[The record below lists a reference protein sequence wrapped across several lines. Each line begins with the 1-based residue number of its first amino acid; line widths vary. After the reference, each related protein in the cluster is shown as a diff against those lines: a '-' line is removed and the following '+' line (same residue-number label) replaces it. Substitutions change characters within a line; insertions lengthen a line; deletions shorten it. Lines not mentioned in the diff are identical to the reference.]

1 MIKLF
6 AFDLD
11 GTLLQKDQQ
20 IDKETL
26 EMIKSQKD
34 IKYILATGRS
44 YALVEDIVKT
54 YELDCDLILNNGHE
68 FMSNDKTVHF
78 TYSFDNNKIKRIC
91 EILIKYD
98 FHISLQSGNGN
109 KYTFTE
115 LEKYYEQHLEMS
127 SKVRNRDISSL
138 LTSPLFARTSYLK
151 NTVVLKS
158 IEELDDLCILKID
171 AKNLDKEMNMKVL
184 EELKDIENIAITT
197 SFESYIEICDNFMD
211 KGKLLLQIARNYDI
225 SADEIAVFGDSDNDI
240 ELIQAVPHSF
250 AMGNGKEELKKHAAH
265 ITDTNDNQGV
275 LKGIIKIL
283 EAENY
288 VKL

>member
-11 GTLLQKDQQ
+11 GTLLQNNQE
-20 IDKETL
+20 IDRETV
-26 EMIKSQKD
+26 EMLKSQED
-34 IKYILATGRS
+34 IRYILATGRG

-54 YELDCDLILNNGHE
+54 YDLNCDLILNNGHE
-68 FMSNDKTVHF
+68 FLSHDKTVHF
-78 TYSFDNNKIKRIC
+78 TYSFANDKIKRIC
-91 EILIKYD
+91 EILTKYD

-138 LTSPLFARTSYLK
+138 LTSPLFARESYLK
-151 NTVVLKS
+151 NTVLLKS

-171 AKNLDKEMNMKVL
+171 AKNLDKEINSKAL
-184 EELKDIENIAITT
+184 EELKAIDNIAITT
-197 SFESYIEICDNFMD
+197 SFESYIEICDNSMD
-211 KGKLLLQIARNYDI
+211 KGKLLLQVANNYGI

-240 ELIQAVPHSF
+240 ELLQAVPHSF

-275 LKGIIKIL
+275 LKGMIKIL